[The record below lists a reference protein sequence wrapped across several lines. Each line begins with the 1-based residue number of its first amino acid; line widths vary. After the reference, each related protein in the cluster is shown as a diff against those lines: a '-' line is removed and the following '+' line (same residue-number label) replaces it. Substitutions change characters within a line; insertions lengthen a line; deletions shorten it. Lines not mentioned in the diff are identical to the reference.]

1 MPRDIQ
7 HILDRNSPYQKIYE
21 GALRQISKFKPV
33 KNVRQQIIVADDQKF
48 VINAMKALLSNVFML
63 NADVVTYV
71 KDGKQAYDHVR

>member
-1 MPRDIQ
+1 M
-7 HILDRNSPYQKIYE
+7 
-21 GALRQISKFKPV
+21 

-71 KDGKQAYDHVR
+71 RDGKQAYDQVR